1 MCMSNLIKLTITL
14 QSSPIVIQVN
24 YRLLQ
29 YSLKKQYRLKS
40 YRFVNEKIYLINI
53 LFECSFVGNGKIS
66 ILLSPMLK
74 DRDVALW

>member
-1 MCMSNLIKLTITL
+1 MSNLIKLTITL
-14 QSSPIVIQVN
+14 QSSPIVILVN

-40 YRFVNEKIYLINI
+40 YRFVNEKIYLINV

-66 ILLSPMLK
+66 ILSPMLK
-74 DRDVALW
+74 ERDVAPW